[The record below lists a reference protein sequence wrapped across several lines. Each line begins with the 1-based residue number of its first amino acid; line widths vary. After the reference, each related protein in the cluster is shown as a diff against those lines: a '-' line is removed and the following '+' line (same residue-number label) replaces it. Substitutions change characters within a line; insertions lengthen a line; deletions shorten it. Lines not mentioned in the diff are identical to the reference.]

1 MHVHGNEM
9 RLKRFVKGLQ
19 LPCGSCTFNDGIENT
34 YYSFK
39 LFAMHKLNS

>member
-1 MHVHGNEM
+1 M

-19 LPCGSCTFNDGIENT
+19 LPCGSCTLNFNDGIENT
-34 YYSFK
+34 YSSFK